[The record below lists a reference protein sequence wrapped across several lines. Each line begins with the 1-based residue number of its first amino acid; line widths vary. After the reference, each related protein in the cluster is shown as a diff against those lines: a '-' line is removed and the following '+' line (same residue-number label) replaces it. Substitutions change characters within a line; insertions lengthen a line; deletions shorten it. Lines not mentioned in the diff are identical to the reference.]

1 MRSCL
6 SLAFAVVFCAVP
18 VWADERSAAREA
30 AAKAFIEAMQKGEFE
45 KATKDFDATM
55 KKVSG
60 ADKLEEFWKEF
71 TGQVGALKK
80 TGTFR
85 TGKKGKYD
93 LVFIPCE
100 FEKHKF
106 DLRLAFDPD
115 GKITGFGLEL
125 PHGNHAFKP
134 PPYARPESFSE
145 REVTVGEGEW
155 KLPGTLTLPKGEGP
169 FPAAVLVHGSGPQD
183 RDETIGPNK
192 TFRDLA
198 WGLASRGIAV
208 LRYEK
213 RTRAHAEQL
222 SKMVDK
228 ITIKEEVVDDA
239 VAAVT
244 LLRKTEKIDPR
255 KIFVIGHSLGAL
267 MAPRIAELEPAL
279 AGIVMMAGNQRALE
293 DVLLEQVTYIF
304 SLEKE
309 LTAGQKKTLED
320 LKKQIARVR
329 DPKLAPDTPRKEL
342 PLRQPAAYWI
352 ALKAYD
358 QSATAKRLKQPILV
372 LQGERDYQVTME
384 DFAGWKK
391 VLADKK
397 NARLKSYPNLNHLFA
412 TGKGKATPKDY
423 EKAGHVD
430 VEVIDDIAAWI
441 KGR

>member
-1 MRSCL
+1 MRNCL
-6 SLAFAVVFCAVP
+6 VLTLAVGFCAVP

-30 AAKAFIEAMQKGEFE
+30 AAKAFLEAMQKAEFD

-55 KKVSG
+55 LKVSG
-60 ADKLEEFWKEF
+60 ADKLEKFWKDL
-71 TGQVGALKK
+71 TKQVGALKK
-80 TGTFR
+80 TGTLR

-93 LVFIPCE
+93 LLFIPCE
-100 FEKHKF
+100 FEKHKL
-106 DLRLAFDPD
+106 DLRVAFDSD
-115 GKITGFGLEL
+115 GKISGFGLER
-125 PHGNHAFKP
+125 NHAFKP
-134 PPYARPESFSE
+134 PSYARPELFNE
-145 REVTVGEGEW
+145 REVTVGDGEW

-169 FPAAVLVHGSGPQD
+169 FPAVLLVHGSGPQD

-198 WGLASRGIAV
+198 WGLASRDIAV

-213 RTRAHAEQL
+213 RTRAHGKKVGEVL
-222 SKMVDK
+222 DK
-228 ITIKEEVVDDA
+228 FTIKEEVVDDA
-239 VAAVT
+239 LAAVG
-244 LLRKTEKIDPR
+244 LLRKTEKIDP
-255 KIFVIGHSLGAL
+255 KKVFVIGHSLGAL
-267 MAPRIAELEPAL
+267 MAPRMAELEPAI

-293 DVLLEQVTYIF
+293 DVMLEQVTYIA
-304 SLEKE
+304 SLQKE
-309 LTAGQKKTLED
+309 LTEEQKKVLED
-320 LKKQIARVR
+320 LKKQIALIK
-329 DPKLAPDTPRKEL
+329 DGKLGPDTPKKEL
-342 PLRQPAAYWI
+342 PFGQPAAYWI

-412 TGKGKATPKDY
+412 TGKGKATPADY

-430 VEVIDDIAAWI
+430 VEVVDDIVAWI